1 MKRASWVCCAS
12 SVVVL
17 LGGCA
22 RDGEA
27 LQHVTQAEIAVQP
40 FGNAAMPPISP
51 QVPSGLSWQA
61 VTLPH
66 IAKPEAPSELGQRFM
81 ARVWVRFTPAPTGT
95 SDGQPSAVTYAAFL
109 ASGSQAVL
117 YADGHMTGA
126 TDHTVSNGFNAPVLL
141 ELPPSA
147 SAPGSAP
154 VPVTLS
160 LDCYVGLLGC
170 GVPSLY
176 FGPLP
181 EAARHFELARLVRID
196 APRIGSVAIVIVGFF
211 SLVFWIR
218 RRQETV
224 YLLFAVASVLW
235 GLRTLHYHLPYY
247 PEPQLWFWWATVA
260 SFGWLSVTVYLF
272 AFRLHGE
279 RHPRVEWALIAAAAI
294 ATISGL
300 PPLSYDEWVY
310 ERIAYGMH
318 ALLSLAVTV
327 LLTIAAF
334 RLRTREHTAM
344 AIALWI
350 NFAAGTHDWLLQG
363 WQLNLERAFLLPY
376 GALPLFA
383 AFLYAMGRR
392 YRAAISDMETL
403 NATLEQRLAERQR
416 ELAESY
422 AKLRDYEVL
431 NAQVEERQR
440 LMRDMH
446 DGLGSSL
453 MSSLAICERGDV
465 DPAFIVKTLREA
477 VDDLKLTI
485 DSMEPIEQDLVT
497 LLATL
502 RYRLMPRLER
512 SGLKVDWEM
521 SEVPELEWL
530 DASSSL
536 QILRILQESI
546 TNVLKHAR
554 ATRVRI
560 ATAVDSDVTV
570 TIADDGVG
578 FDPAR
583 AEAAGGGRG
592 LRNLRHR
599 AAKLGGDVEIQSNG
613 EGTTVMLR
621 LPLVRVS
628 S

>member
-1 MKRASWVCCAS
+1 M
-12 SVVVL
+12 L

-22 RDGEA
+22 RDGA
-27 LQHVTQAEIAVQP
+27 DLQHVTQAEIAVQL
-40 FGNAAMPPISP
+40 FGNAAMPPTAS
-51 QVPSGLSWQA
+51 QVPGGLDWQTA
-61 VTLPH
+61 PLPH
-66 IAKPEAPSELGQRFM
+66 IAKPEAPSQFGQRGM
-81 ARVWVRFTPAPTGT
+81 ARVWVRFTPAPTRP
-95 SDGQPSAVTYAAFL
+95 SDGHPSAVTYAAFL
-109 ASGSQAVL
+109 ASGSQAAL
-117 YADGHMTGA
+117 YAGDHIAGA
-126 TDHTVSNGFNAPVLL
+126 TDHTVSNGWNAPVLL
-141 ELPPSA
+141 ELPPA
-147 SAPGSAP
+147 ATAPGSAP

-160 LDCYVGLLGC
+160 IDCYVGLLGC

-176 FGPLP
+176 FGPLR
-181 EAARHFELARLVRID
+181 EAARRFELARLVRID
-196 APRIGSVAIVIVGFF
+196 GPRIGSIAIVIVGFF

-218 RRQETV
+218 RRRETV
-224 YLLFAVASVLW
+224 YLLFAIASVLW

-247 PEPQLWFWWATVA
+247 PEPQVWFWWATVS

-279 RHPRVEWALIAAAAI
+279 RHPRIELALIAAAAI

-344 AIALWI
+344 ACALWI
-350 NFAAGTHDWLLQG
+350 NFACGVHDWLLQG
-363 WQLNLERAFLLPY
+363 WQLDLERAFLLPY
-376 GALPLFA
+376 GAMPLFA

-416 ELAESY
+416 ELAGSY
-422 AKLRDYEVL
+422 AKLRDYEIL

-453 MSSLAICERGDV
+453 MSSLAICERGEV
-465 DPAFIVKTLREA
+465 DTAFVVKTLREA

-485 DSMEPIEQDLVT
+485 DSLEPIEQDLVT

-502 RYRLMPRLER
+502 RYRLTPRLER
-512 SGLKVDWEM
+512 SGLQVDWEM
-521 SEVPELEWL
+521 SDVPELEWL
-530 DASSSL
+530 DASSAL

-560 ATAVDSDVTV
+560 ATAVASDVTV

-578 FDPAR
+578 FDAAL
-583 AEAAGGGRG
+583 AESAGGGRG

-599 AAKLGGDVEIQSNG
+599 AAKLGGDVEIRSDGQ
-613 EGTTVMLR
+613 GTTVMLR
-621 LPLVRVS
+621 LPLVRAS
-628 S
+628 R